1 MPSPATRCACCS
13 SGRAP
18 DRSVPLSP
26 VVSVLKACASR
37 AEAVPCRGGLG
48 GRMLAGNSR
57 EEGDAKYENK
67 TDALPRRALV
77 TRHLCRAS
85 RSRPAPC
92 RTVPLMSASNCKVPW
107 WTNVSERSLLACC
120 WVVFLGGLSLLLW
133 GDAIEPGWIAEV
145 ITLILASFMLALVF
159 VVGYSVKWER
169 KPRPPRPLP
178 NSSAMSVSNC
188 KVPWWTNVGERSLLR
203 CLGVVFLGYLSL
215 SLWGDAI
222 EPGWIA
228 EVITLI
234 LAVFFL
240 ALAVVV
246 GCSVKWERKS

>member
-1 MPSPATRCACCS
+1 MSVVAPALSSTSRRKSHYRGEEIRKREKGVDAFACNQVRLLLVGPRTGSVGSSLSRCLGSQGLRFPSGGGYRV
-13 SGRAP
+13 G
-18 DRSVPLSP
+18 
-26 VVSVLKACASR
+26 
-37 AEAVPCRGGLG
+37 EALG
-48 GRMLAGNSR
+48 GGCSPEIPEKRRR
-57 EEGDAKYENK
+57 E
-67 TDALPRRALV
+67 
-77 TRHLCRAS
+77 
-85 RSRPAPC
+85 
-92 RTVPLMSASNCKVPW
+92 MSNCKVPW

-133 GDAIEPGWIAEV
+133 GDAIEPGWIAEG
-145 ITLILASFMLALVF
+145 ITLILAFFMLALVF

-188 KVPWWTNVGERSLLR
+188 KVSWWTNVGERSLLR

-234 LAVFFL
+234 LAFFFL
-240 ALAVVV
+240 ALAIVV